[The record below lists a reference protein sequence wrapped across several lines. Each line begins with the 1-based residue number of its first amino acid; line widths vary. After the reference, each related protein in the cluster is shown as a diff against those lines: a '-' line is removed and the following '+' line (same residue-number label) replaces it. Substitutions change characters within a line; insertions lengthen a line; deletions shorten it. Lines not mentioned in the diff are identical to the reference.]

1 MKLIIEIAI
10 GELVLG
16 YRETEHSFRIV
27 VIFKKKM
34 FLDTQIIYRYIYGEK
49 VRSG

>member
-27 VIFKKKM
+27 VIFKKNV
-34 FLDTQIIYRYIYGEK
+34 FRYPDNIQIYI
-49 VRSG
+49 